1 MFDRY
6 GLAMTARSVL
16 VVDDDEG
23 VRLTFSHVL
32 KLEGFNVQVATSAQE
47 ALRQVAIM
55 RPDAILLDLTM
66 PLINGVGF
74 LYRLRQD
81 PTNQDIAVGVITG
94 RPVLDAGTVSDLD
107 ALNAQL
113 WHKPLSIEDIQMIAH
128 TLLPR
133 ERPKS
138 NRSAGE

>member
-1 MFDRY
+1 M
-6 GLAMTARSVL
+6 APARSIL

-23 VRLTFSHVL
+23 VGVTFSHVL
-32 KLEGFNVQVATSAQE
+32 KLEGFNVQVATTAEE

-81 PTNQDIAVGVITG
+81 PTNQDIAVGIITG
-94 RPVLDAGTVSDLD
+94 RPVLDAGTMADLD

-113 WHKPLSIEDIQMIAH
+113 WHKPLSIEDIQMIAR
-128 TLLPR
+128 TLLMR
-133 ERPKS
+133 ERS
-138 NRSAGE
+138 EENRSV

>member
-1 MFDRY
+1 M
-6 GLAMTARSVL
+6 APPRSVL

-23 VRLTFSHVL
+23 VGLTFSHVL
-32 KLEGFNVQVATSAQE
+32 RLEGFSVQVATSAQE
-47 ALRQVAIM
+47 ALRQVAIR

-81 PTNQDIAVGVITG
+81 PTNHDIAVGVITG
-94 RPVLDAGTVSDLD
+94 RPVLDAGTAADLD

-113 WHKPLSIEDIQMIAH
+113 WHKPLSIEDIQMIAR
-128 TLLPR
+128 TLLTR
-133 ERPKS
+133 ERPEA
-138 NRSAGE
+138 NGPA

>member
-1 MFDRY
+1 M
-6 GLAMTARSVL
+6 APARSVL

-23 VRLTFSHVL
+23 VGVTFSHVL
-32 KLEGFNVQVATSAQE
+32 RLEGFSVQVATTAEE

-94 RPVLDAGTVSDLD
+94 RPVLDAGTMADLN

-113 WHKPLSIEDIQMIAH
+113 WHKPLSIEDIQMIAR
-128 TLLPR
+128 TLLMQ
-133 ERPKS
+133 ERS
-138 NRSAGE
+138 EGNRSA

>member
-1 MFDRY
+1 M
-6 GLAMTARSVL
+6 APARSVL

-23 VRLTFSHVL
+23 VGLTFSHVL
-32 KLEGFNVQVATSAQE
+32 RLEGFSVQVATTAEE

-94 RPVLDAGTVSDLD
+94 RPVLDADTVADLN

-113 WHKPLSIEDIQMIAH
+113 WHKPLSIEDIQMIAR
-128 TLLPR
+128 TLLMP
-133 ERPKS
+133 ERPHA
-138 NRSAGE
+138 NRQIDPVRNGS

>member
-1 MFDRY
+1 MASPR
-6 GLAMTARSVL
+6 RVL

-23 VRLTFSHVL
+23 VGLTFSHVL
-32 KLEGFNVQVATSAQE
+32 KLEGFSVQVATTAQE
-47 ALRQVAIM
+47 ALRQVAIR

-94 RPVLDAGTVSDLD
+94 RPVLDAGTAADLI

-113 WHKPLSIEDIQMIAH
+113 WHKPLSIEDIQMIAR
-128 TLLPR
+128 TLLMP
-133 ERPKS
+133 EPHEA
-138 NRSAGE
+138 NRSV